1 MFWLIMNKWS
11 KWDIIEG
18 HNQNMSIFSYR
29 KFLESVIMDD
39 MYKVLEL
46 WVVVIEYVILYNL
59 YEVSCKCSHMSEKS

>member
-1 MFWLIMNKWS
+1 
-11 KWDIIEG
+11 
-18 HNQNMSIFSYR
+18 MSIFSYR